1 MACLYLVMKSVAP
14 QNIKANMETYLLS
27 DKKIKTSAGLNL
39 FWCCCPPPSDNIY
52 SNDID
57 ASFS

>member
-1 MACLYLVMKSVAP
+1 MVLILCRSH
-14 QNIKANMETYLLS
+14 NIKANMETYLLS
-27 DKKIKTSAGLNL
+27 DKKIKTSGGLNL
-39 FWCCCPPPSDNIY
+39 LWCCCPQPSDNIR